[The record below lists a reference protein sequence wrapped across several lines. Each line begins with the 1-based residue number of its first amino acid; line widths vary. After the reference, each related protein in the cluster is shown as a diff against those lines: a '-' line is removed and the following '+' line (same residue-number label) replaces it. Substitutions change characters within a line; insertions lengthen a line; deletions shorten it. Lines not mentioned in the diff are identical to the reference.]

1 MMAWIKARPWTS
13 LTIVLAM
20 LVIGINAYFVFKDDS
35 SVTRSYFIDEFQKAH
50 IGTNKE
56 RVNKETIVAPAEIYS
71 ITADATSLS
80 AVNVKRGQK
89 VMMNDLLATYQT
101 DEVDEELTKLESER
115 TAYETELSDLQD
127 ALDQIEDEY
136 GDGSDPK
143 SSINTDQM
151 NDKLSVT
158 LKLELAQQNSPST
171 AVALLNRHIAETNR
185 QIALIEA
192 QITQIQSRQ
201 GIVSPID
208 GVVSAIK
215 EDAGALTFE
224 IYSNEKAMYAYLSES
239 EWQKVEEGQTVDFKV
254 KHVKDDAL
262 SGVVLD
268 KQMIATD
275 DDTFWANELAKT
287 AALPQPTNYEV
298 KLQQDAPL
306 EDIPFSTTGKASII
320 VNEAFDSYKV
330 DKSWLATTKKGN
342 KKLYII
348 NQDGKIQLIDI
359 NVQFNTAKS
368 AIFMDYVDEGTPMLT
383 NEKRNIEAYTFR
395 TLPVEK
401 IQWNHFKDLTWKQ
414 YVKYIVF

>member
-1 MMAWIKARPWTS
+1 MAFIKARPWTS
-13 LTIVLAM
+13 MTIVLAM
-20 LVIGINAYFVFKDDS
+20 LVIGINAYLVFKNDS
-35 SVTRSYFIDEFQKAH
+35 SITRSYFIDEFQKAY
-50 IGTNKE
+50 IGTNTE
-56 RVNKETIVAPAEIYS
+56 RVNKETIVAPAETFT
-71 ITADATSLS
+71 ITADATTLS
-80 AVNVKRGQK
+80 AVNVKRGQE

-101 DEVDEELTKLESER
+101 DEVDEEITKLESER

-136 GDGSDPK
+136 GDGSNPK
-143 SSINTDQM
+143 SSINTDQI

-158 LKLELAQQNSPST
+158 LKLELAQQNSAST

-208 GVVSAIK
+208 GIISAIK
-215 EDAGALTFE
+215 EEAGTVTFE
-224 IYSNEKAMYAYLSES
+224 IYSNEKAMYAYLSEK
-239 EWQKVEEGQTVDFKV
+239 EWQKVQEGQTVDFKV
-254 KHVKDDAL
+254 KHVKDAL
-262 SGVVLD
+262 SGVVLE

-275 DDTFWANELAKT
+275 DHTFWANELAKT

-298 KLQQDAPL
+298 TLQQDAPL

-348 NQDGKIQLIDI
+348 NQEGKIQLIDI

-368 AIFMDYVDEGTPMLT
+368 AIFMDYVEEGTPMLS
-383 NEKRNIEAYTFR
+383 NEKRNIAAYTFR

-401 IQWNHFKDLTWKQ
+401 IQWSHFKDLTWKQ

>member
-1 MMAWIKARPWTS
+1 MMAFIKARPWTS
-13 LTIVLAM
+13 MTIVLAM
-20 LVIGINAYFVFKDDS
+20 LVIGINAYLVFKNDS
-35 SVTRSYFIDEFQKAH
+35 NITRSYFINEFQKAY
-50 IGTNKE
+50 IGTNTE
-56 RVNKETIVAPAEIYS
+56 RVNKETIVAPAETFT

-80 AVNVKRGQK
+80 AVNVKRGQE

-101 DEVDEELTKLESER
+101 DEVDEEIKKLESER

-136 GDGSDPK
+136 GDGSNPK
-143 SSINTDQM
+143 SSINTDQI

-158 LKLELAQQNSPST
+158 LKLELAQQNSAST

-208 GVVSAIK
+208 GIVSAIK
-215 EDAGALTFE
+215 EEAGTVTFE
-224 IYSNEKAMYAYLSES
+224 IYSNEKAMYAYLSEM
-239 EWQKVEEGQTVDFKV
+239 EWQKVQEGQTVDFKV
-254 KHVKDDAL
+254 KHVKDAL
-262 SGVVLD
+262 SGVVLE

-275 DDTFWANELAKT
+275 DHTFWANELAKT

-298 KLQQDAPL
+298 TLQQDAPL

-348 NQDGKIQLIDI
+348 NQEGKIQLIDI

-368 AIFMDYVDEGTPMLT
+368 AIFMDYVEEGTPMLS
-383 NEKRNIEAYTFR
+383 NEKRNIAAYTFR

-401 IQWNHFKDLTWKQ
+401 IQWSHFKDLTWKQ

>member
-1 MMAWIKARPWTS
+1 MMAFIKARPWTS
-13 LTIVLAM
+13 MTIVLAM
-20 LVIGINAYFVFKDDS
+20 LVIGINAYLVFKNDS
-35 SVTRSYFIDEFQKAH
+35 NITRSYFINEFQKAY
-50 IGTNKE
+50 IGTNTE
-56 RVNKETIVAPAEIYS
+56 RVNKETIVAPAETFT

-80 AVNVKRGQK
+80 AVNVKRGQE

-101 DEVDEELTKLESER
+101 DEVDEEITKLESER

-136 GDGSDPK
+136 GDGSNPK
-143 SSINTDQM
+143 SSINTDQI

-158 LKLELAQQNSPST
+158 LKLELAQQNSAST

-208 GVVSAIK
+208 GIVSAIK
-215 EDAGALTFE
+215 EEAGTVTFE
-224 IYSNEKAMYAYLSES
+224 IYSNEKAMYAYLSEM
-239 EWQKVEEGQTVDFKV
+239 EWQKVQEGQTVDFKV
-254 KHVKDDAL
+254 KHVKDAL
-262 SGVVLD
+262 SGVVLE

-275 DDTFWANELAKT
+275 DHTFWANELAKT

-298 KLQQDAPL
+298 TLQQDAPL

-348 NQDGKIQLIDI
+348 NQEGKIQLIDI

-368 AIFMDYVDEGTPMLT
+368 AIFMDYVEEGTPMLS
-383 NEKRNIEAYTFR
+383 NEKRNITAYTFR

-401 IQWNHFKDLTWKQ
+401 IQWSHFKDLTWKQ

>member
-1 MMAWIKARPWTS
+1 MAFIKTRPWTTT
-13 LTIVLAM
+13 TIVLAM

-56 RVNKETIVAPAEIYS
+56 RVNKETIVAPAEIYT

-224 IYSNEKAMYAYLSES
+224 IYSNEKAMYAYLSER

-254 KHVKDDAL
+254 KHVKDAL
-262 SGVVLD
+262 SGVVLE

-348 NQDGKIQLIDI
+348 NKDGKIQLIDI

-368 AIFMDYVDEGTPMLT
+368 AIFMDYIDEGTPMLT

>member
-1 MMAWIKARPWTS
+1 MMAFIKARPWTS
-13 LTIVLAM
+13 MTIVLAM
-20 LVIGINAYFVFKDDS
+20 LVIGINAYLVFKNDS
-35 SVTRSYFIDEFQKAH
+35 SITRSYFIDEFQKAY
-50 IGTNKE
+50 IGTNTE
-56 RVNKETIVAPAEIYS
+56 RVNKETIVAPAETFT
-71 ITADATSLS
+71 ITADATTLS
-80 AVNVKRGQK
+80 AVNVKRGQE

-101 DEVDEELTKLESER
+101 DEVDEEITKLESER

-136 GDGSDPK
+136 GDGSNPK
-143 SSINTDQM
+143 SSINTDQI

-158 LKLELAQQNSPST
+158 LKLELAQQNSAST

-208 GVVSAIK
+208 GIVSAIK
-215 EDAGALTFE
+215 EEAGTVTFE
-224 IYSNEKAMYAYLSES
+224 IYSNEKAMYAYLSEK
-239 EWQKVEEGQTVDFKV
+239 EWQKVQEGQTVDFKV
-254 KHVKDDAL
+254 KHVKDAL
-262 SGVVLD
+262 SGVVLE

-275 DDTFWANELAKT
+275 DHTFWANELAKT

-298 KLQQDAPL
+298 TLQQDAPL

-330 DKSWLATTKKGN
+330 DKSWLATTKKGS

-348 NQDGKIQLIDI
+348 NQEGKIQLIDI
-359 NVQFNTAKS
+359 NVQFNTVKS
-368 AIFMDYVDEGTPMLT
+368 AIFMDYVEEGTPMLS
-383 NEKRNIEAYTFR
+383 NEKRNIAAYTFR

-401 IQWNHFKDLTWKQ
+401 IQWSHFKDLTWKQ

>member
-1 MMAWIKARPWTS
+1 MMAFIKARPWTS
-13 LTIVLAM
+13 MTIVLAM
-20 LVIGINAYFVFKDDS
+20 LVIGINAYLVFKNDS
-35 SVTRSYFIDEFQKAH
+35 NITRSYFINEFQKAY
-50 IGTNKE
+50 IGTNTE
-56 RVNKETIVAPAEIYS
+56 RVNKETIVAPAETFT

-80 AVNVKRGQK
+80 AVNVKRGQE

-101 DEVDEELTKLESER
+101 DEVDEEITKLESER

-136 GDGSDPK
+136 GDGSNPK
-143 SSINTDQM
+143 SSINTDQI

-158 LKLELAQQNSPST
+158 LKLELAQQNSAST

-208 GVVSAIK
+208 GIISAIK
-215 EDAGALTFE
+215 EEAGTVTFE
-224 IYSNEKAMYAYLSES
+224 IYSNEKAMYAYLSEK
-239 EWQKVEEGQTVDFKV
+239 EWQKVQEGQTVDFKV
-254 KHVKDDAL
+254 KHVKDAL
-262 SGVVLD
+262 SGVVLE

-275 DDTFWANELAKT
+275 DHTFWANELAKT

-298 KLQQDAPL
+298 TLQQVAPL

-348 NQDGKIQLIDI
+348 NQEGKIQLIDI

-368 AIFMDYVDEGTPMLT
+368 AIFMDYVEEGTPMLS
-383 NEKRNIEAYTFR
+383 NEKRNITAYTFR

-401 IQWNHFKDLTWKQ
+401 IQWSHFKDLTWKQ

>member
-1 MMAWIKARPWTS
+1 MAFIKARPWTS
-13 LTIVLAM
+13 MTIVLAM
-20 LVIGINAYFVFKDDS
+20 LVIGINAYLVFKNDS
-35 SVTRSYFIDEFQKAH
+35 NITRSYFINEFQKAY
-50 IGTNKE
+50 IGTNTE
-56 RVNKETIVAPAEIYS
+56 RVNKETIVAPAETFT

-80 AVNVKRGQK
+80 AVNVKRGQE

-101 DEVDEELTKLESER
+101 DEVDEEIKKLESER

-136 GDGSDPK
+136 GDGSNPK
-143 SSINTDQM
+143 SSINTDQI

-158 LKLELAQQNSPST
+158 LKLELAQQNSAST

-208 GVVSAIK
+208 GIVSAIK
-215 EDAGALTFE
+215 EEAGTVTFE
-224 IYSNEKAMYAYLSES
+224 IYSNEKAMYAYLSEM
-239 EWQKVEEGQTVDFKV
+239 EWQKVQEGQTVDFKV
-254 KHVKDDAL
+254 KHVKDAL
-262 SGVVLD
+262 SGVVLE

-275 DDTFWANELAKT
+275 DHTFWANELAKT

-298 KLQQDAPL
+298 TLQQDAPL

-348 NQDGKIQLIDI
+348 NQEGKIQLIDI

-368 AIFMDYVDEGTPMLT
+368 AIFMDYVEEGTPMLS
-383 NEKRNIEAYTFR
+383 NEKRNIAAYTFR

-401 IQWNHFKDLTWKQ
+401 IQWSHFKDLTWKQ

>member
-1 MMAWIKARPWTS
+1 MMAFIKARPWTS
-13 LTIVLAM
+13 MTIVLAM
-20 LVIGINAYFVFKDDS
+20 LVIGINAYLVFKNDS
-35 SVTRSYFIDEFQKAH
+35 SITRSYFIDEFQKAY
-50 IGTNKE
+50 IGTNTE
-56 RVNKETIVAPAEIYS
+56 RVNKETIVAPAETFT
-71 ITADATSLS
+71 ITADATTLS
-80 AVNVKRGQK
+80 AVNVKRGQE

-101 DEVDEELTKLESER
+101 DEVDEEITKLESER

-136 GDGSDPK
+136 GDGSNPK
-143 SSINTDQM
+143 SSINTDQI

-158 LKLELAQQNSPST
+158 LKLELAQQNSAST

-208 GVVSAIK
+208 GIVSAIK
-215 EDAGALTFE
+215 EEAGTVTFE
-224 IYSNEKAMYAYLSES
+224 IYSNEKAMYAYLSEK
-239 EWQKVEEGQTVDFKV
+239 EWQKVQEGQTVDFKV
-254 KHVKDDAL
+254 KHVKDAL
-262 SGVVLD
+262 SGVVLE

-275 DDTFWANELAKT
+275 DHTFWANELAKT

-298 KLQQDAPL
+298 TLQQDAPL

-348 NQDGKIQLIDI
+348 NQEGKIQLIDI

-368 AIFMDYVDEGTPMLT
+368 AIFMDYVEEGTPMLS
-383 NEKRNIEAYTFR
+383 NEKRNIAAYTFR

-401 IQWNHFKDLTWKQ
+401 IQWSHFKDLTWKQ

>member
-1 MMAWIKARPWTS
+1 MMAFIKARPWTS
-13 LTIVLAM
+13 MTIVLAM
-20 LVIGINAYFVFKDDS
+20 LVIGINAYLVFKNDS
-35 SVTRSYFIDEFQKAH
+35 NITRSYFINEFQKAY
-50 IGTNKE
+50 IGTNTE
-56 RVNKETIVAPAEIYS
+56 RVNKETIVAPAETFT

-80 AVNVKRGQK
+80 AVNVKRGQE

-101 DEVDEELTKLESER
+101 DEVDEEITKLESER

-136 GDGSDPK
+136 GDGSNPK
-143 SSINTDQM
+143 SSINTDQI

-158 LKLELAQQNSPST
+158 LKLELAQQNSAST

-208 GVVSAIK
+208 GIVSAIK
-215 EDAGALTFE
+215 EEAGTVTFE
-224 IYSNEKAMYAYLSES
+224 IYSNEKAMYAYLSEM
-239 EWQKVEEGQTVDFKV
+239 EWQKVQEGQTVDFKV
-254 KHVKDDAL
+254 KHVKDAL
-262 SGVVLD
+262 SGVVLE

-275 DDTFWANELAKT
+275 DHTFWANELAKT

-298 KLQQDAPL
+298 TLQQDAPL

-330 DKSWLATTKKGN
+330 DKSWLATTKKGI
-342 KKLYII
+342 KSFILSIRR
-348 NQDGKIQLIDI
+348 
-359 NVQFNTAKS
+359 AKS
-368 AIFMDYVDEGTPMLT
+368 S
-383 NEKRNIEAYTFR
+383 
-395 TLPVEK
+395 
-401 IQWNHFKDLTWKQ
+401 
-414 YVKYIVF
+414 